1 LPGARYFNELMLVCA
16 LAVLGLSDLF
26 FGTSL
31 RERARS
37 VGGELRITSIPG
49 RGSEVEAVL

>member
-1 LPGARYFNELMLVCA
+1 MLVCA